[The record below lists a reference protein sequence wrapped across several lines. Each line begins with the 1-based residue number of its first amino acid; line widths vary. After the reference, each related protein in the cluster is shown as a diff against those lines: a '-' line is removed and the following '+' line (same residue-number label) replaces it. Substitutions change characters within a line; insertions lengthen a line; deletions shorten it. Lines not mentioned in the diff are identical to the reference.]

1 MKNFCRALCCCTC
14 NCSKKGKEPLIPEI
28 SVCNPVIN
36 DDGEVVKKDNNQ
48 DNDKD
53 VFVEENIPKEEQ
65 KKEESQENETKEEK
79 SEEKKEEEI
88 KVEEKKEEV
97 PIMFYDE
104 KFYDENI
111 SDDNIFDEKYYREDE
126 KEFKRFVSYLYL
138 IKNRQKE
145 TLLLL

>member
-53 VFVEENIPKEEQ
+53 IFVEENIPKEEQ
-65 KKEESQENETKEEK
+65 NKEESQENETKEEK
-79 SEEKKEEEI
+79 SEEKNEEI

-111 SDDNIFDEKYYREDE
+111 NDDNIFDEKYYREDE
-126 KEFKRFVSYLYL
+126 KRFKKFVRRLYIIL
-138 IKNRQKE
+138 NRQKE
-145 TLLLL
+145 LLLL